1 MDEKTLRGLLERF
14 KAEKVDLNDL
24 IGKLKSLPY
33 QDLGFAKLDTHR
45 ALRFGFPEVIYAPG
59 KTDQQILTLLKK
71 LTERCPGRKR
81 VLVTRITGEQAAFLQ
96 KRISGLRYFP
106 EGRILTGKIPEH
118 KTAGYIMVISAGTA
132 DLPVAR
138 EAEITAMVLGSR
150 IKTLYDVGVAGI
162 HRLLDSV
169 KMIQEAACL
178 VVVAGM
184 EGALPSVVAGISG
197 KPVVGVP
204 TSIGY
209 GASLAGFTPL
219 LTMLN
224 SCSPNVVVVNI
235 DNGFGAGFFAHLIN
249 TTR

>member
-1 MDEKTLRGLLERF
+1 MDEKHLRKLLEEF
-14 KAEKVDLNDL
+14 KAGRKNAETVLAE
-24 IGKLKSLPY
+24 LKSLPY
-33 QDLGFAKLDTHR
+33 QDLGFARLDTHR
-45 ALRFGFPEVIYAPG
+45 ELRFGFPEVIYAPG
-59 KTDQQILTLLKK
+59 KTVQQILVLLKK

-96 KRISGLRYFP
+96 KRISGLKYFP
-106 EGRILTGKIPEH
+106 EGRILTGKIPEPA
-118 KTAGYIMVISAGTA
+118 TAGYIMIISAGTA
-132 DLPVAR
+132 DLPVAK
-138 EAEITAMVLGSR
+138 EAEVTAMVLGSR

-204 TSIGY
+204 TSVGY

-249 TTR
+249 RSS